1 VNRLRNSALPVAAV
15 ALLTVVCPCPAQDPA
30 APGNRPAI
38 EPPMDDTDLTFS
50 VAAGYQFLYR
60 TDLDAGGSYTVDRVG
75 LEFKA
80 KTKLGQDW
88 RVEGN
93 LRYLFNDYDFNAA
106 PSLGGDPWSDI
117 HTLQMDVRFEW
128 WVTNDLVVIFGPFL
142 MWSRESGASWD
153 DAVTGGAFAGVMY
166 ISSSTLAWGAGIGI
180 SSQLEDSV
188 LVYPL
193 MFLDWKFNTNMK
205 LTSVAG
211 PVGLAF
217 TGIEWVWEFADHF
230 EYGVGARYEFRRFRL
245 DDSGFAPGGV
255 GEDTSIPFWT
265 RLSYRFN
272 DNYTVDLYAGFVAGG
287 RFKVDDAN
295 GNRLGSDDSK
305 LAPTLA
311 IAFRLKF

>member
-1 VNRLRNSALPVAAV
+1 VNRFKNSALPVAVV
-15 ALLTVVCPCPAQDPA
+15 ALFTVVCPCPAQSPA
-30 APGNRPAI
+30 APGNEQAI
-38 EPPMDDTDLTFS
+38 EPPLDPADLTFS
-50 VAAGYQFLYR
+50 IAAGYQFLYR
-60 TDLDAGGSYTVDRVG
+60 TDLDAGGSFTVDRIG
-75 LEFKA
+75 LELKA
-80 KTKLGQDW
+80 KTKLSRDW

-106 PSLGGDPWSDI
+106 AGLGGDPWSDI
-117 HTLQMDVRFEW
+117 HTIQMDARFEW

-166 ISSSTLAWGAGIGI
+166 VSSSTLAWGAGIGI
-180 SSQLEDSV
+180 SSQLEDSM

-193 MFLDWKFNTNMK
+193 LFLDWRFNTNMK

-217 TGIEWVWEFADHF
+217 TGLEWVWEFADHF
-230 EYGVGARYEFRRFRL
+230 EYGVGGRYEFRRFRL

-272 DNYTVDLYAGFVAGG
+272 DNYAVDLYAGFVAGG
-287 RFKVDDAN
+287 KFTVDDFN
-295 GNRLGSDDSK
+295 GRQLGSDNSD
-305 LAPTLA
+305 LVPTLA